1 MPDKLDLEVPSGE
14 LDGGE
19 GSADETA
26 TADVFTGVMHVH
38 AAAFM
43 KGNEMT

>member
-1 MPDKLDLEVPSGE
+1 MPDKLDPEVPSS
-14 LDGGE
+14 DGGE
-19 GSADETA
+19 GSADETS
-26 TADVFTGVMHVH
+26 TADVLTGVMHVL